1 MKLISVLPKFLNE
14 LEFSSQDSFSA
25 YKKKHPQMRASTK
38 VKIAGKDTTVGDA
51 SKNEPGILKKLGS
64 KLFGKSKV
72 EMPKLKTDHPLNKMK
87 VYDTK
92 SKKQVSIEK
101 IMDEPDKYKHLA
113 ADVQSMID
121 LDPKGKKALNA
132 IEKAKQKRREKEKER
147 SAYNKKAAADRERAL
162 KNPKKPKSSRSKS
175 GGYSSYDIGG
185 GFGGGSSSGGSFG
198 GSSGGFG
205 GFGGG
210 GFGGAGAGGSW

>member
-1 MKLISVLPKFLNE
+1 MKLKSVLPKFLNE

-25 YKKKHPQMRASTK
+25 YKKRHPNMRASTK

-51 SKNEPGILKKLGS
+51 SKKDSNIFSKIGS
-64 KLFGKSKV
+64 KLFGKSNS
-72 EMPKLKTDHPLNKMK
+72 EMPKLKTDHPLNKMS

-92 SKKQVSIEK
+92 SKKPVSIEK

-121 LDPKGKKALNA
+121 LDPTGKKALNA
-132 IEKAKQKRREKEKER
+132 IEKSKEKRKEKEKER
-147 SAYNKKAAADRERAL
+147 SAYNKKSAADRERAL
-162 KNPKKPKSSRSKS
+162 KNPKSSTSKS
-175 GGYSSYDIGG
+175 KKDKEEDDDEDF
-185 GFGGGSSSGGSFG
+185 FGGGSLGSKSFG

-210 GFGGAGAGGSW
+210 SFGGAGAGGNW

>member
-1 MKLISVLPKFLNE
+1 MKLKSVLPKFLNE

-25 YKKKHPQMRASTK
+25 YKKRHPNMRASTK

-51 SKNEPGILKKLGS
+51 SKKDSNIFSKIGS
-64 KLFGKSKV
+64 KLFGKSNS
-72 EMPKLKTDHPLNKMK
+72 EMPKLKPDHPLNKMS

-92 SKKQVSIEK
+92 SKKPVSIKK
-101 IMDEPDKYKHLA
+101 IMDEPGNYKHLA

-121 LDPKGKKALNA
+121 LDPTGKKALNA
-132 IEKAKQKRREKEKER
+132 MEKSKEKRKEKEKER
-147 SAYNKKAAADRERAL
+147 SAYNKKSAADRERAL
-162 KNPKKPKSSRSKS
+162 KNPKSSTSKS
-175 GGYSSYDIGG
+175 EKDKEEEDDDEDF
-185 GFGGGSSSGGSFG
+185 FGGGSLGSKSFG

-210 GFGGAGAGGSW
+210 SFGGAGAGGNW